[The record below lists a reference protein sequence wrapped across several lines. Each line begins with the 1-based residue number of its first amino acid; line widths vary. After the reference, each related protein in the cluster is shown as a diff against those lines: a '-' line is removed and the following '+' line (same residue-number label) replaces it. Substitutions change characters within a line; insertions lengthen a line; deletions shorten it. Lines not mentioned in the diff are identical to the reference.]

1 MERLQAAIEKAR
13 AQREDTRPEYTPPPP
28 MQQQGTA
35 SAVGSAVEG
44 NGVDAAWAALRP
56 LDTSRPAYSKQGDLI
71 ALHPGGPGAA
81 YDILRTRLVQQAE
94 THGWRRIAVIS
105 AGGAAGKTT
114 IVANLAFSLARQSDY
129 RSLVIDFD
137 LRRVTLAHALDQKV
151 SHTMEDVIEGR
162 VPFSEHA
169 LRYGDNV
176 AFGLNG
182 QTVRHPAE
190 LLQSQRTKTALA
202 EIEAQYKPN
211 FTIFDLP
218 PLFTG
223 DDSIGFLRNV
233 DCALIVVAAEETPMS
248 QIDTAE
254 RQVSELTQVMG
265 VVLNKCRITSDDY
278 SYDYSGY

>member
-28 MQQQGTA
+28 MQPQGA
-35 SAVGSAVEG
+35 APPVEG
-44 NGVDAAWAALRP
+44 HGVDAAWAALRP
-56 LDTSRPAYSKQGDLI
+56 LDTSRPAYSKQSDLI
-71 ALHPGGPGAA
+71 AFHPGGPGAA

-105 AGGAAGKTT
+105 AGAAAGKTT
-114 IVANLAFSLARQSDY
+114 TVANLAFSLARQSDY

-137 LRRVTLAHALDQKV
+137 LRRVTLAHALDQQV

-176 AFGLNG
+176 AFALNG

-190 LLQSQRTKTALA
+190 LLS
-202 EIEAQYKPN
+202 
-211 FTIFDLP
+211 
-218 PLFTG
+218 
-223 DDSIGFLRNV
+223 
-233 DCALIVVAAEETPMS
+233 LIH
-248 QIDTAE
+248 I
-254 RQVSELTQVMG
+254 
-265 VVLNKCRITSDDY
+265 
-278 SYDYSGY
+278 